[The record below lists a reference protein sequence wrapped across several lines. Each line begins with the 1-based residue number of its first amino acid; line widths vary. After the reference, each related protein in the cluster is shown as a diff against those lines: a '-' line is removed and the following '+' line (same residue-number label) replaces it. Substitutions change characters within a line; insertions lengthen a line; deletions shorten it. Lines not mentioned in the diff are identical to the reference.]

1 MESTQLL
8 TAQDRVGGKG
18 GKAKHTN
25 QRGRRAGAKERERRE
40 TERERGVAE
49 ERGGEARDREETEM
63 AEEGM
68 PPLAAGWS
76 VEEVAAWVLTLEGID
91 DVEALAVKVRTE
103 EVDGFAMM
111 AYKDRLEVRSELS
124 LSGGKAARLFAA
136 IEQLRA
142 APAKPAAKAG
152 GTAPIVYV
160 IHGPGS
166 EIWTHADSLLQN
178 TWMKH
183 GLHEFLRLIEV
194 KEIQNAQ
201 MRDRYEAFKAGM
213 REGVVNGNEMLVFH
227 GCGVDA
233 IESIAEKGFLKSFQ
247 NTAAW
252 QRFGPG
258 FYFALQVG
266 FRVCLSLSL
275 FLSSLLARSGH

>member
-1 MESTQLL
+1 M
-8 TAQDRVGGKG
+8 
-18 GKAKHTN
+18 
-25 QRGRRAGAKERERRE
+25 
-40 TERERGVAE
+40 AE
-49 ERGGEARDREETEM
+49 EMAEEDTREEM

-68 PPLAAGWS
+68 PPLAAEWS

-91 DVEALAVKVRTE
+91 DVEALAVKVRAE
-103 EVDGFAMM
+103 KVDGFAVM
-111 AYKDRLEVRSELS
+111 AYKDQLMVKGDLS
-124 LSGGKAARLFAA
+124 LPGGEAARLFAA

-142 APAKPAAKAG
+142 VPGKPAAKAG
-152 GTAPIVYV
+152 GTGGTTVYA
-160 IHGPGS
+160 IHEPGS

-183 GLHEFLRLIEV
+183 GLHEFMRLIEV
-194 KEIQNAQ
+194 KEIQNAP
-201 MRDRYEAFKAGM
+201 MRDRYEAYKAGM

-227 GCGVDA
+227 GCGADA

-247 NTAAW
+247 NTNAW

-266 FRVCLSLSL
+266 FRSVCMPAFSLSLSR
-275 FLSSLLARSGH
+275 LLARSAQCQ

>member
-1 MESTQLL
+1 
-8 TAQDRVGGKG
+8 
-18 GKAKHTN
+18 
-25 QRGRRAGAKERERRE
+25 
-40 TERERGVAE
+40 
-49 ERGGEARDREETEM
+49 M

-68 PPLAAGWS
+68 PPLAAEWS
-76 VEEVAAWVLTLEGID
+76 VEEVAAWVLTVEGID
-91 DVEALAVKVRTE
+91 GLEAVAAKVRTE
-103 EVDGFAMM
+103 EVDGFTLM
-111 AYKDRLEVRSELS
+111 AYKDQLTVKGDLK

-142 APAKPAAKAG
+142 APGAAVAPAAAAAA
-152 GTAPIVYV
+152 GTAPTAYV

-183 GLHEFLRLIEV
+183 GLHEFTQLLEV
-194 KEIQNAQ
+194 KEIQNAP
-201 MRDRYEAFKAGM
+201 MRERYEAFKAGM

-227 GCGVDA
+227 GCGSGA

-266 FRVCLSLSL
+266 FYQPVFCRLLSPPSL
-275 FLSSLLARSGH
+275 CARAC

>member
-1 MESTQLL
+1 
-8 TAQDRVGGKG
+8 
-18 GKAKHTN
+18 
-25 QRGRRAGAKERERRE
+25 
-40 TERERGVAE
+40 
-49 ERGGEARDREETEM
+49 M

-91 DVEALAVKVRTE
+91 DLEAVAAKVRAE
-103 EVDGFAMM
+103 KVGGFAMM
-111 AYKDRLEVRSELS
+111 AYKDRLEVRSELN
-124 LSGGKAARLFAA
+124 LPGGEAARLFAA

-142 APAKPAAKAG
+142 APAAPGKPAAKAG
-152 GTAPIVYV
+152 GTATTVYV

-166 EIWTHADSLLQN
+166 EIWTHANSLLQN

-183 GLHEFLRLIEV
+183 GLHEFMRLIEV
-194 KEIQNAQ
+194 KEIQNAS

-213 REGVVNGNEMLVFH
+213 RAGVVNGNEMLVFH

-266 FRVCLSLSL
+266 FWFVFLSLSL
-275 FLSSLLARSGH
+275 SLSSLLARSGH